1 MRILFCVADFKEVQ
15 SEKALEA
22 PIMPP
27 HHRLWRAALVAPFAA
42 NTALVLHKCPA
53 DNGAGVKYLVQALHN
68 EKPVIMPVNNH
79 LLKITLLF
87 RRSLEFKLLT

>member
-1 MRILFCVADFKEVQ
+1 MEQHDNQVVFCVAADYEEIK

-22 PIMPP
+22 PILLA
-27 HHRLWRAALVAPFAA
+27 HDRQWRTALISPFAA

-53 DNGAGVKYLVQALHN
+53 DDGAGVKYLVQALHN

-79 LLKITLLF
+79 PSDDHFSI
-87 RRSLEFKLLT
+87 LT